1 MTNYDVD
8 ARERQERCER
18 FEDAINCMDISPISM
33 MAFERLAHKKQ
44 VKLTYLLQT
53 LLLNALDNEISKDNR
68 QLEFSFIEGRYG

>member
-1 MTNYDVD
+1 
-8 ARERQERCER
+8 
-18 FEDAINCMDISPISM
+18 MDISPISM

-68 QLEFSFIEGRYG
+68 QLEFSFYEGRYG

>member
-44 VKLTYLLQT
+44 VKLTHLLQT

-68 QLEFSFIEGRYG
+68 QLEFSFIDGQYG